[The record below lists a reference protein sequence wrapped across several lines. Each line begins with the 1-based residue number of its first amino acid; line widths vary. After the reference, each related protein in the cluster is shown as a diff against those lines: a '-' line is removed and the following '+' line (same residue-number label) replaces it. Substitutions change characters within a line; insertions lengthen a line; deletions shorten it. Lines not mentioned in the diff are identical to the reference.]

1 MLPKLWPNYFSNSDK
16 IFLAACCEVVQS
28 DNFLIQLQKTF
39 HQMGPDK
46 ASAPGD

>member
-1 MLPKLWPNYFSNSDK
+1 MFPKLLAHCFFNGTK
-16 IFLAACCEVVQS
+16 IFFAACCEVVEA